1 MDTEMVALE
10 ITTSGAP
17 WRAGPGDWETSAT
30 ARSPVD
36 KEKELSGSA
45 KVRADRTR
53 DGAHCARSRRHT
65 SSLKVDSEAIVA
77 VVAL

>member
-10 ITTSGAP
+10 ITASGAP

-36 KEKELSGSA
+36 KEKESSVSA
-45 KVRADRTR
+45 KSGLTGLEIRTL
-53 DGAHCARSRRHT
+53 CEIARVH
-65 SSLKVDSEAIVA
+65 
-77 VVAL
+77 